1 MLFLKKVGQLI
12 RRFVKGYWRLVTKK
26 ETDDEWEANQ
36 WWILQACKKRLQEG
50 SQAVFNLSVSSG
62 I

>member
-36 WWILQACKKRLQEG
+36 W
-50 SQAVFNLSVSSG
+50 
-62 I
+62 